1 MMDIYRTAL
10 PVALCAGAL
19 AGALASGQADA
30 ATSRGHYISAT
41 AVCSGPLPVYD
52 NQLKRRP
59 LGILN
64 QGTTNVFISCSVPSD
79 YEGDLTSVNNFIRIY
94 FRSFGA
100 GGTIACTL
108 NAGNRIDGSGSVA
121 LSTPIAAGGDSDIYF
136 GNINKINFWG
146 SYNFSCNVPA
156 DVEMNQIFFGD
167 GDTGNAL

>member
-1 MMDIYRTAL
+1 MMDISRTAL
-10 PVALCAGAL
+10 PVALCAGAI
-19 AGALASGQADA
+19 AAALASGHADA
-30 ATSRGHYISAT
+30 ATARAHYISAT

-79 YEGDLTSVNNFIRIY
+79 YEGDTASDFNFLRIY

-100 GGTIACTL
+100 GGNIACTL

-121 LSTPIAAGGDSDIYF
+121 LSTTIGAGGDTSIFFTAID
-136 GNINKINFWG
+136 KLSPWG

-156 DVEMNQIFFGD
+156 DVEMSQIYFGD